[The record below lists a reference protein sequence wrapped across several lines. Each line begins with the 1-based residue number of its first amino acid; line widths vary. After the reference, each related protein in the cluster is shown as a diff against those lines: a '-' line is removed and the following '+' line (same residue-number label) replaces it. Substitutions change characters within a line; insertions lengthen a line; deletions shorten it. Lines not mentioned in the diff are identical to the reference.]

1 MSIRSDLET
10 TVVNGITRVA
20 TSSMIIIIII
30 MMMIIIGAT
39 GYKREVVHGHKWG
52 AW

>member
-30 MMMIIIGAT
+30 IIIIIGAT